1 MSILRKKIACVL
13 CAGLTAINALGITA
27 ETNSVSKKSDGLFK
41 RAELYSNFS
50 GTGEKLSIRAQE
62 KFIFRDA
69 EIRFNENFGSINFRS
84 INFQDVDS
92 EKSEVT
98 LIPGT
103 SISSPETFL
112 AYKLPFKITA
122 KTGMISAS
130 GLYSRLSSPVTSLP
144 STVFSS
150 QAKASNA
157 LTIHLPSSSST
168 EKPYAASGEFIWLG
182 KNKIFSNASVGFF
195 TQTGGSYAAGG
206 GIIFSLGRKIELGAN
221 FVTARFFFGKKSTY
235 WFTDTMLFPEQ
246 WFQQLA
252 ATIFFKSTNFSTT
265 ITATAHEQPTGK
277 LEPTAQTKMTFR
289 YGPIFLNTSF
299 FYGGENNFFC
309 GNANSQNIQT
319 QFVVNPQVRFVFF
332 GKKQINLNFGFSAG
346 IETKKGTEE
355 FLERS
360 TQKYIIGSQISTDF
374 LRGNFSTFVSLSKSK
389 SWSISASAGFPKIL
403 FTPSL
408 IFTSVISEPESGK
421 YKNAKQTASVSGSYI
436 IAPKQ
441 VRLAASLSV
450 TCNER
455 FPNGEDAFFNGGTFS
470 VSTAA
475 SWTAKYLKISGKITF
490 KFGIDKD
497 E

>member
-1 MSILRKKIACVL
+1 MSFLRKKIVRVICAVL
-13 CAGLTAINALGITA
+13 VAINTVGITA

-50 GTGEKLSIRAQE
+50 GTDEKLSIRAQE

-69 EIRFNENFGSINFRS
+69 EIRFNENFGFINFKE
-84 INFQDVDS
+84 S
-92 EKSEVT
+92 ESENSEVT
-98 LIPGT
+98 LIPGV

-130 GLYSRLSSPVTSLP
+130 GLYSRLYSPATSLP

-150 QAKASNA
+150 QAKAANA

-168 EKPYAASGEFIWLG
+168 EKPYAASGEFICAR
-182 KNKIFSNASVGFF
+182 KNKIFSNANIEFF
-195 TQTGGSYAAGG
+195 TQAGGSYAVGG
-206 GIIFSLGRKIELGAN
+206 GIIFSPTKKIEFGAN

-235 WFTDTMLFPEQ
+235 WFSDTMLFPEQ

-252 ATIFFKSTNFSTT
+252 ATIFFKSTNFSAT

-289 YGPIFLNTSF
+289 YGPIFLNASF
-299 FYGGENNFFC
+299 FYGGENKFFC
-309 GNANSQNIQT
+309 GNANSQNVQT

-360 TQKYIIGSQISTDF
+360 TQKYIIGSQISTEF
-374 LRGNFSTFVSLSKSK
+374 LRANFSTFVSLSKSK
-389 SWSISASAGFPKIL
+389 SWNISASASFPKIL
-403 FTPSL
+403 FMPSI

-421 YKNAKQTASVSGSYI
+421 YKNAKQTASISGSYI
-436 IAPKQ
+436 IVPKQ
-441 VRLAASLSV
+441 VRFDASLAV

-455 FPNGEDAFFNGGTFS
+455 FPNDEPAFFNGGTFS

-475 SWTAKYLKISGKITF
+475 SWTVKYLKISGKITF
-490 KFGIDKD
+490 KFGIDK
-497 E
+497 EE